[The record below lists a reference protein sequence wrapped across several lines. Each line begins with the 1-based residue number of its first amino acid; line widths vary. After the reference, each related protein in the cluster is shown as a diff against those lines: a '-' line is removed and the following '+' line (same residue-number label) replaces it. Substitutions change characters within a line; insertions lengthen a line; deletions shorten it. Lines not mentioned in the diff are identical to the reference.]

1 VASQAP
7 PGRAG
12 RSWLLERI
20 ATATHGVDLL
30 RQKQQL
36 LSREQRRLLH
46 HREDTEKEWVLAC
59 EEADLWSSRADILSG
74 SSATRLAG
82 APYEGRADVAISWRN
97 TMGVL
102 HPDQARV
109 SAPELPAIDRAALN
123 SAIGPSRDAH
133 LRALEA
139 AARYAAAESALR
151 AIEAELAT
159 AHRRLRA
166 IEHHRLPSLRD
177 ELHSLKLRLDEVE
190 REERLVT
197 RWAAQRREPGG
208 HP

>member
-1 VASQAP
+1 
-7 PGRAG
+7 
-12 RSWLLERI
+12 
-20 ATATHGVDLL
+20 VDLL